1 MNVKE
6 ILLKREVFERIKET
20 LNDKQKEYI
29 DIKGN
34 LDIEYLVF
42 IFLIISGFG
51 YAIYFIINAIWWQNG
66 ATNIKIYSALDIFF
80 LMVFVGAILLIY
92 FLLSIFVSE
101 KISDLYE
108 YLIKEFKFKNIEGLT
123 TLDFLFNIKDK
134 ISKSDYTEFFK
145 MVKNEKAFKESIVL
159 FMISLEHM
167 YENVEKQKR
176 LEKIKQEE
184 SREEENLNK
193 KILLAEMSCDQD

>member
-6 ILLKREVFERIKET
+6 MLLKREVFERIKET

-42 IFLIISGFG
+42 IFLIISGFS

-66 ATNIKIYSALDIFF
+66 ATNIKVYNALDIFF
-80 LMVFVGAILLIY
+80 LIVFVGAILLIY

-101 KISDLYE
+101 KVSDLYK
-108 YLIKEFKFKNIEGLT
+108 YLMKKFKFKNIEGLT

-145 MVKNEKAFKESIVL
+145 MLKNEKAFKESIVL
-159 FMISLEHM
+159 FMISLENM
-167 YENVEKQKR
+167 YENVEKQKH

-184 SREEENLNK
+184 SREEESFNK
-193 KILLAEMSCDQD
+193 KILLAEMGCDKN

>member
-66 ATNIKIYSALDIFF
+66 ATNIEIYSALDIFF

-108 YLIKEFKFKNIEGLT
+108 YLMKEFKFKNIEGLT
-123 TLDFLFNIKDK
+123 TLDFLLNVKEK
-134 ISKSDYTEFFK
+134 ISKSDYNEFFK
-145 MVKNEKAFKESIVL
+145 MVKKEKTFKEPIVL
-159 FMISLEHM
+159 FMIKLEKM
-167 YENVEKQKR
+167 YEDVKKQKH
-176 LEKIKQEE
+176 LEEIKQEE
-184 SREEENLNK
+184 EENFNK
-193 KILLAEMSCDQD
+193 KILLAEMNCDQD